1 MIEWL
6 NHMGDKESHK

>member
-6 NHMGDKESHK
+6 NFE

>member
-6 NHMGDKESHK
+6 NHMGNKESHK